1 MSAMQFGKTDIN
13 IQNKIHTMK
22 MTKTKL
28 AKGFTL
34 VELLVV
40 IAIIAALAAL
50 STPVVLKQQKK
61 AAATE
66 AVNNAKQMFI
76 LLFEFDQDRGQYPGA
91 AAVNP
96 SGNAS
101 GDSNAAFR
109 EFFVA
114 SQIDS
119 EDLFYCKDGLAIKP
133 DGDIGG
139 ALNVNAIENGTCG
152 FRYLLKGAAL
162 GYSTTDPSGVPLVIT
177 PCDAL
182 TPTPGQPFKISPFGG
197 KGVILFNDGS
207 VKTSPIIQT
216 GTTGAGLTG
225 AGTTDPLSATY
236 PPNVAAGGG
245 TAIVPTIL
253 PAL

>member
-1 MSAMQFGKTDIN
+1 MQFGKANVT

-61 AAATE
+61 AASTE

-76 LLFEFDQDRGQYPGA
+76 LLFEFDQDNGGYPGSSTTNSTG
-91 AAVNP
+91 AV
-96 SGNAS
+96 SAS
-101 GDSNAAFR
+101 SNGAFK
-109 EFFVA
+109 EFLLA

-119 EDLFYCKDGLAIKP
+119 EEIFYAKTGWSTKP
-133 DGDIGG
+133 DGDIGLAG
-139 ALNVNAIENGTCG
+139 SYTTALEANECG
-152 FRYLLKGAAL
+152 FNYALKGADESF
-162 GYSTTDPSGVPLVIT
+162 GTTSPSGVPLIST
-177 PCDAL
+177 PAIDAGF
-182 TPTPGQPFKISPFGG
+182 TANEFNINAFGG
-197 KGVILFNDGS
+197 RAVILFNDGACKSLAISEGSTAGQGLVNITVGGVDTEIFS
-207 VKTSPIIQT
+207 VGNTS
-216 GTTGAGLTG
+216 
-225 AGTTDPLSATY
+225 LSA
-236 PPNVAAGGG
+236 
-245 TAIVPTIL
+245 VPTIL

>member
-61 AAATE
+61 AASTE

-76 LLFEFDQDRGQYPGA
+76 LLFEFDQDNGGYPGSSDKNSTGL
-91 AAVNP
+91 V
-96 SGNAS
+96 SAS
-101 GDSNAAFR
+101 SNGAFK
-109 EFFVA
+109 EFFLA

-119 EDLFYCKDGLAIKP
+119 EDIFYAKTGWSTKP
-133 DGDIGG
+133 DGDIGI
-139 ALNVNAIENGTCG
+139 AGTYAEAMEANECG
-152 FRYLLKGAAL
+152 FNYALKA
-162 GYSTTDPSGVPLVIT
+162 VV
-177 PCDAL
+177 
-182 TPTPGQPFKISPFGG
+182 
-197 KGVILFNDGS
+197 LFNDGACKS
-207 VKTSPIIQT
+207 LAITE
-216 GTTGAGLTG
+216 GTTAGQGVVNITVGGADVEIFSVGNTSL
-225 AGTTDPLSATY
+225 
-236 PPNVAAGGG
+236 AA
-245 TAIVPTIL
+245 APSIL